1 MVLVDWILPL
11 LIGIVSAYLLL
22 SILYNNT
29 NSNINQHFADL
40 GALIQLE
47 TSKPLY
53 YMNFVPENN
62 NVSKNVYN
70 SLNQSTLLQP
80 KDLMI
85 GTREFLQ

>member
-70 SLNQSTLLQP
+70 ALNQSTLLQP